1 MKILFVISCLSYGG
15 AEKNLMLVANHV
27 REKNDVAI
35 CNFNEHDTKQ
45 EIDSEIAYYEQSR
58 WVSSGKRFDWIGLRK
73 AQYRFLKKT
82 CKSFVPD
89 IIISFLPMP
98 NALAVLCGK
107 ELHIPVIISE
117 RADPYRSISKI
128 DKLIHFIYGFADGA
142 VFQTDGA
149 KNFYQK
155 KLQKKSVVI
164 NNPVIVPENA
174 GMHDIKTANKEIVCV
189 GRFENKQKRQDLA
202 IQAMKIIHGKYPDYK
217 MVFWGDGDDLN
228 SAKALAHELLPDD
241 CIAFKGVSRNVL
253 HDIKDS
259 EIYLLTSDYEG
270 IPNTLIEAMSLGLP
284 CVSTDCSPGGARL
297 LLGNSEYGIIV
308 PCGDADAI
316 SGAVIKLIENKELSA
331 DYGNKAKSS
340 LDRFSVEKI
349 MRNWD
354 KYIAEIAN
362 KNID

>member
-1 MKILFVISCLSYGG
+1 MKILFTISCLSYGG
-15 AEKNLMLVANHV
+15 AEKNLMLVANHLC
-27 REKNDVAI
+27 EKNDVAI

-45 EIDSEIAYYEQSR
+45 EIKPDITYYEQSR
-58 WVSSGKRFDWIGLRK
+58 WISSGKKFDWIALRK
-73 AQYRFLKKT
+73 AQYNFLKKT
-82 CKSFVPD
+82 CKSFAPD

-107 ELHIPVIISE
+107 KLHIPVIISE

-128 DKLIHFIYGFADGA
+128 DKLIHYIYTFADGA

-155 KLQKKSVVI
+155 KLQEKSVVI
-164 NNPVIVPENA
+164 NNPVIVPKNVQT
-174 GMHDIKTANKEIVCV
+174 HDLKTANKEIVCV

-202 IQAMKIIHGKYPDYK
+202 IKAMKIIREKYPDYT
-217 MVFWGDGDDLN
+217 MAFWGDGDDLN
-228 SAKALAHELLPDD
+228 SAKALAHESMLDD
-241 CIAFKGVSRNVL
+241 CVVFKGVSTNVL
-253 HDIKDS
+253 NDIKDS
-259 EIYLLTSDYEG
+259 EVYLLTSDYEG
-270 IPNTLIEAMSLGLP
+270 IPNTLIEAMSLGMP

-297 LLGNSEYGIIV
+297 LLGDSENGIIV

-316 SGAVIKLIENKELSA
+316 SEAVIKLIENKDLSA
-331 DYGNKAKSS
+331 DYGNKAKNS

-354 KYIAEIAN
+354 EYIAKITN
-362 KNID
+362 KNIG